1 MAQYKEHFV
10 IKKCLK
16 IKRTGLAGNGFAAIR
31 RVQTKQPHLDQ
42 TPNLRLLNFGGIW

>member
-16 IKRTGLAGNGFAAIR
+16 IKWIGLAGNGFVAIR
-31 RVQTKQPHLDQ
+31 RVWTEQPHLDQ